1 MYCRK
6 CGKEID
12 DNVLVCPHCG
22 ARTDDSGKGSGEG
35 VASLLRVDVL
45 VVVAVII
52 LIPLLLYLFTGKKN
66 SSGGKDSQSEPQVA
80 AAEQDDQ
87 AAAEQGDQAAAEQS
101 DQAAA
106 DQADAENQAEQEAA
120 NEEPAPQAPDYA
132 MAYGGHHYY
141 IYDDGK
147 ISFSQAA
154 DNCEG
159 QGGHLAKIDDEEENE
174 ALYNYM
180 IDQGYEEAFFG
191 LVYEDGKWV
200 NYDGSEAVY
209 FDWGT
214 NSAGVEEPNNSG
226 GSEFNVQMDVNM
238 HSGHWNDAEFGAEVF
253 TPDGAKYKDRY
264 AYICE
269 WDY

>member
-22 ARTDDSGKGSGEG
+22 VRTDDSKKGSGEG
-35 VASLLRVDVL
+35 AASLLKVDVL
-45 VVVAVII
+45 VVAAVII
-52 LIPLLLYLFTGKKN
+52 LIPLLLYLLTGKKDG
-66 SSGGKDSQSEPQVA
+66 SGGKDNQPEPQVA
-80 AAEQDDQ
+80 AAEQ
-87 AAAEQGDQAAAEQS
+87 GDQTAAEQS
-101 DQAAA
+101 DQAAE
-106 DQADAENQAEQEAA
+106 QADAESQAEQEAA
-120 NEEPAPQAPDYA
+120 NEEPALQAPDYA
-132 MAYGGHHYY
+132 MAYGGHHYH

-159 QGGHLAKIDDEEENE
+159 QGGHLAKIDDADENE

-180 IDQGYEEAFFG
+180 IEQGYEEAFFG
-191 LVYEDGKWV
+191 LVYENGQWV

-269 WDY
+269 WDC